1 MSKITTG
8 VQCYS
13 SDEELASRSEM
24 FDHFKSCPIPE
35 DQILSNMGLF
45 LNSKDLSRILFMDFL
60 YRQAKETQ
68 GVIFDLGTRWGQ
80 NAAIF
85 SACRGLYEPFNRH
98 RKIVAFDTFSGFPG
112 VTEEDGDSNL
122 MQPGSVCVTEG
133 YDSYLE
139 KTLSLQ
145 EKDNPISHIKK
156 FEIVKGD
163 ACQTLEKYLKDN
175 THTIVSLA
183 YFDFD
188 IYEPTKVC
196 LNLIKDRL
204 VKGSVVGFDEMNDHD
219 SPGETLAVMETLGLR
234 NIRLKRFPYTSRVSY
249 FIVE

>member
-13 SDEELASRSEM
+13 SEKELSSRSEM
-24 FDHFKSCPIPE
+24 YDHFKNNPIPE

-68 GVIFDLGTRWGQ
+68 GVILDLGTRWGQ

-85 SACRGLYEPFNRH
+85 SACRGMYEPFNRH
-98 RKIVAFDTFSGFPG
+98 RKIVAFDTFSGFPS
-112 VTEEDGDSNL
+112 VTSQDGNSNL

-133 YDSYLE
+133 YEKYLD
-139 KTLSLQ
+139 KALDLQ
-145 EKDNPISHIKK
+145 EQDNPLSHIKK
-156 FEIVKGD
+156 FEVIKGD
-163 ACQTLEKYLKDN
+163 ACESLERYLKEN

-188 IYEPTKVC
+188 IYEPTKIC

-204 VKGSVVGFDEMNDHD
+204 VKGSVIGFDELNDPD

-249 FIVE
+249 LVVE